1 MATIRT
7 RKRGKTW
14 SYSFEIGKNPETGRR
29 KMKEKGGFATQDEA
43 YDAGVEAY
51 ADWKHGNI
59 GITSSKVL
67 LDNFFQAWVNVIKES
82 VKASTLEQ
90 YRATYSNRVSGII
103 GKIAVQDLRPRDI
116 DRLIRMLVK
125 KGYSRRSIVNAIAV
139 TKNALRYA
147 VYPAELISSNPCDA
161 VRIPAITQGNLVKRS
176 IVTKEQFEGIVQEY
190 PLGHRHHMALV
201 LAYYTGMRIG
211 EVIGLDW
218 SDVSLKDGMI
228 HIRRQL
234 IRIDNHESNYYTS
247 PKSQSS
253 IRTIAAGNVL
263 LAELKRWKI
272 MQQENALRLG
282 NAYQCVY
289 ADKDTGR
296 TTILPRCDAQPPGT
310 ILMHPVCTDK
320 FGVPV
325 SRSSFS
331 AMLKRHNLNAHSFR
345 HTHATKLI
353 EAGAKPVD
361 VAARLGHADVSITEN
376 VYTHVTDKMR
386 KDVGRMV
393 DNIM

>member
-14 SYSFEIGKNPETGRR
+14 SYSFEVGKNPETGRR
-29 KMKEKGGFATQDEA
+29 KMKEKGGFASQDEA

-147 VYPAELISSNPCDA
+147 VYPAELISSNLCDA

-376 VYTHVTDKMR
+376 VYTHITDKMR